1 MGQKLIKLSH
11 HEKVRQLR
19 EDGQLRGRAKRAFE
33 ISKPQTGEV
42 IGRLRMSTL
51 SAAAAPI
58 LEKLRDERA
67 TRLFSEETTV
77 DLSQPQPVGNAVVRV
92 FDRVAEAKNN
102 PYGVFT
108 CRGEPAD
115 TLYYRDP
122 KLVGRMDVKDLN
134 LLHISEEGLRPAIL
148 STPAHAA
155 RVMFFKPEQ
164 VLRLMDPKQFERNQ
178 FDAAAIPSL
187 QLLAPRMSLGDVAN
201 TSQQC
206 ARSGLLRSAA
216 FMRQLYLLRVQK
228 LK

>member
-11 HEKVRQLR
+11 HEKERQVRQ
-19 EDGQLRGRAKRAFE
+19 DGQLRGRAKRSYE
-33 ISKPQTGEV
+33 ISNSETGEV
-42 IGRLRMSTL
+42 VGRFRMKVVSFF
-51 SAAAAPI
+51 AAAI

-67 TRLFSEETTV
+67 TRLFSEETSV

-115 TLYYRDP
+115 NLYYRDP

-164 VLRLMDPKQFERNQ
+164 VLRLMDPEQFERNQ

-187 QLLAPRMSLGDVAN
+187 QLLAPRMSSDDMFHASLQ
-201 TSQQC
+201 S

-216 FMRQLYLLRVQK
+216 FMRQLYLLRAQK